1 MDVNVND
8 TNGEIRKPGEGPI
21 SKTKSM
27 RRELTSILQ
36 DHNDGQL
43 MDDVLGKSAN
53 TNTVSKLIKTKTA
66 SGLTLPTMVFTE
78 SKGKEVERRGG
89 R

>member
-1 MDVNVND
+1 MEEEKKMDVNVND

-43 MDDVLGKSAN
+43 MDDA
-53 TNTVSKLIKTKTA
+53 A
-66 SGLTLPTMVFTE
+66 MD
-78 SKGKEVERRGG
+78 KERDMETW
-89 R
+89 